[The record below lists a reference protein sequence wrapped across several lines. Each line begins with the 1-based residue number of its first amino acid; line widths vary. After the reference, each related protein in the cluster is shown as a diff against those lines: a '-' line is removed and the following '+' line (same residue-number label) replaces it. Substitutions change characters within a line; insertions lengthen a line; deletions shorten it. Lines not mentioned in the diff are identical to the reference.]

1 MVIAHGESNRKRC
14 QTGLLRIRESRLVVV
29 DSAVLFHS
37 TAPGVM
43 SRNVVHE
50 WHRVGLVLFF
60 LADCWFERWCHLLK
74 LVGFDEPNPGLRE

>member
-1 MVIAHGESNRKRC
+1 
-14 QTGLLRIRESRLVVV
+14 
-29 DSAVLFHS
+29 
-37 TAPGVM
+37 M